1 MNPRDFYTLALE
13 LSKKDNPAHLR
24 SAISRAYYAVYNTG
38 FNLLKNN
45 MGFPVPEGSAGH
57 GDVKKRLNNG
67 GNEELRKAASKMGDL
82 HNLRIKAD
90 YNLNDRSVESCKT
103 VEAWM
108 KTAGEIITTLDYCET
123 DPNRSQIIKA
133 IQDYDLKIKSAA
145 YK

>member
-13 LSKKDNPAHLR
+13 LSKNNKPAHLR

-45 MGFPVPEGSAGH
+45 MGFSVPDGAAGH
-57 GDVKKRLNNG
+57 GDVKRRLNNG

-90 YNLNDRSVESCKT
+90 YNLNDKSVEGCKT

-108 KTAGEIITTLDYCET
+108 KTAGEIITTLDSCET
-123 DPNRSQIIKA
+123 DPTRSQIIKA
-133 IQDYDLKIKSAA
+133 VQDYDLKIKSA